1 MCAVNDVS
9 AMLNSGHTPDWTGP
23 TVERVMSN
31 GKRVFALAFRRWLVE
46 QARQPGASVA
56 GLGLR
61 HGINA
66 NQLRRWML
74 DDHKLDQGGAGGVAL
89 LAVTVE
95 EQQAL
100 PLIAAS
106 ESASASLS
114 TSVASSAPAAMAS
127 PRRAGHIE
135 LEVFGA
141 RLRLHGD
148 VDAQQLRVVQDAL
161 ARHP

>member
-1 MCAVNDVS
+1 
-9 AMLNSGHTPDWTGP
+9 MLNSGHTPDWTGP

-31 GKRVFALAFRRWLVE
+31 GKRIFALAFRRWLVE

-61 HGINA
+61 YGINA

-74 DDHKLDQGGAGGVAL
+74 VDHKLAQVGAGGVAL
-89 LAVTVE
+89 LAVNVE
-95 EQQAL
+95 DRQAL
-100 PLIAAS
+100 RLVAAS
-106 ESASASLS
+106 QSTSASQPIP
-114 TSVASSAPAAMAS
+114 SSAPAAPSA

-148 VDAQQLRVVQDAL
+148 VDAQQLRAVLDAL
-161 ARHP
+161 ARRP

>member
-1 MCAVNDVS
+1 
-9 AMLNSGHTPDWTGP
+9 MLNSGHTPDWTGP

-31 GKRVFALAFRRWLVE
+31 GKRVFALAFRRWLVK

-74 DDHKLDQGGAGGVAL
+74 VDHKLDQGGAGGVAL

-95 EQQAL
+95 DRQAL
-100 PLIAAS
+100 PLIATS

-114 TSVASSAPAAMAS
+114 TPVPSSAPAAMPS

-148 VDAQQLRVVQDAL
+148 VDAQQLRVVLDAL
-161 ARHP
+161 ARRP

>member
-1 MCAVNDVS
+1 
-9 AMLNSGHTPDWTGP
+9 
-23 TVERVMSN
+23 MSN
-31 GKRVFALAFRRWLVE
+31 GKRIFALAFRRWLVE

-74 DDHKLDQGGAGGVAL
+74 VDHKLDQGSAGGAAL

-95 EQQAL
+95 DRQAL

-114 TSVASSAPAAMAS
+114 TPVPSSAPAAMPS
-127 PRRAGHIE
+127 PRRAGHVE

-148 VDAQQLRVVQDAL
+148 VDAQQLRVVLDAL
-161 ARHP
+161 ARRP

>member
-1 MCAVNDVS
+1 
-9 AMLNSGHTPDWTGP
+9 MLNSGHTPDWTGP

-74 DDHKLDQGGAGGVAL
+74 VDHKLDQGGAGGVAL
-89 LAVTVE
+89 LSVTVE
-95 EQQAL
+95 DRQAL
-100 PLIAAS
+100 PLIAALES
-106 ESASASLS
+106 TSASQPIP
-114 TSVASSAPAAMAS
+114 SSAPVAPPA

-148 VDAQQLRVVQDAL
+148 VDAQQLRVVLDAL
-161 ARHP
+161 ARRP

>member
-1 MCAVNDVS
+1 
-9 AMLNSGHTPDWTGP
+9 MLNSGHTPGWTGP
-23 TVERVMSN
+23 TVERVLSN
-31 GKRVFALAFRRWLVE
+31 GKRVFALAFRRSLVE

-61 HGINA
+61 HGISA

-74 DDHKLDQGGAGGVAL
+74 VDYKLDQGGAGGAAL
-89 LAVTVE
+89 LSVTVE
-95 EQQAL
+95 DRQAL

-114 TSVASSAPAAMAS
+114 TPAASSASAAMPS

-148 VDAQQLRVVQDAL
+148 VDAQQLRVILDAL
-161 ARHP
+161 ARRP